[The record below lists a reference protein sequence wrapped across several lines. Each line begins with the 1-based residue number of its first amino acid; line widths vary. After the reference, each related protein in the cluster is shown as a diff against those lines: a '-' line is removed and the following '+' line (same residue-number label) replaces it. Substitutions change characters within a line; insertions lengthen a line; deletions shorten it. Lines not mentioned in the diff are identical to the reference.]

1 MDDATQAEFYRAVE
15 VLLHEYRM
23 IGEPT
28 ENLIAVLNESP
39 SATAKI
45 IACRKELDP
54 HFITFVRSGLEHLTI
69 EHLVTDSR
77 FLTLFTI
84 TERAGANSRIR
95 RAKENF

>member
-1 MDDATQAEFYRAVE
+1 MDNAVKAEFYRAVE
-15 VLLHEYRM
+15 ILVHEYRT

-28 ENLIAVLNESP
+28 ENLMAILNENP
-39 SATAKI
+39 AATAKI
-45 IACRKELDP
+45 IACRKELDNG
-54 HFITFVRSGLEHLTI
+54 FITLVRSGLEHLTV

-84 TERAGANSRIR
+84 TERTSANSRIR